1 MRIATTQYHLT
12 MSQAL
17 QNAQAHV
24 EHVMEQ
30 MASGKRFLLPSD
42 DPVAN
47 VRLSRMTRE
56 EAALDQYRDNIGA
69 LSTRLTQNETAL
81 DSTVQDM
88 LQVRD
93 LLLWASDGTNNADDL
108 NAMASS
114 LASLRDSLFFTANSK
129 DQEGR
134 YLFSGT
140 LSSTATITYDAAA
153 AAGARYDFTGNTGT
167 QQVAVGNGIT
177 QSANVSLPEMEDLL
191 NWLDSS
197 VALLQDP
204 AVDVNDPA
212 TRANLVTSLT
222 GLDTTLDA
230 VNGKIAGLGGAQN
243 ILATLD
249 NNHGNVSVSNQQA
262 LITLGKLDYG
272 AAATELSGYSTALEA
287 TQKAYSR
294 VSGLSLFDVL

>member
-17 QNAQAHV
+17 QNVQGQA
-24 EHVMEQ
+24 ERVMEQ
-30 MASGKRFLLPSD
+30 MSSGKRFLLPSD
-42 DPVAN
+42 DPIAN
-47 VRLSRMTRE
+47 VRLSRMNRE
-56 EAALDQYRDNIGA
+56 EAALDQYRDNISA

-88 LQVRD
+88 LQARD
-93 LLLWASDGTNNADDL
+93 LLVWASDGANTSEDV

-114 LASLRDSLFFTANSK
+114 LASLRDSLFYSANSK

-140 LSSTATITYDAAA
+140 LTSTATITLN
-153 AAGARYDFTGNTGT
+153 AGGPVGSRYSFTGNTGT

-177 QSANVSLPEMEDLL
+177 QSANVSLPEMQDLL
-191 NWLDSS
+191 NWLDSTVS
-197 VALLQDP
+197 ALQTP
-204 AVDVNDPA
+204 GVNVNNPA
-212 TRANLVTSLT
+212 TRSTVTAALD
-222 GLDTTLDA
+222 GLDTTLSS
-230 VNGKIAGLGGAQN
+230 VSSRIAGLGGAQN
-243 ILATLD
+243 ILTTLD
-249 NNHGNVSVSNQQA
+249 SNHGNVSVSNKQA
-262 LITLGKLDYG
+262 MITLGQLDYG
-272 AAATELSGYSTALEA
+272 EAATRLSGYTTALEA

>member
-17 QNAQAHV
+17 QNVQGHV

-30 MASGKRFLLPSD
+30 MASGNRYLLPSD

-108 NAMASS
+108 NAMSSS
-114 LASLRDSLFFTANSK
+114 LASLRDSLFYTANSK

-140 LSSTATITYDAAA
+140 LTSTATITYNPAAT
-153 AAGARYDFTGNTGT
+153 AGARYAFTGNTGT

-191 NWLDSS
+191 NWLDST

-230 VNGKIAGLGGAQN
+230 INGKIAGLGGAQN

-249 NNHGNVSVSNQQA
+249 SNHGNVSVSNQQA